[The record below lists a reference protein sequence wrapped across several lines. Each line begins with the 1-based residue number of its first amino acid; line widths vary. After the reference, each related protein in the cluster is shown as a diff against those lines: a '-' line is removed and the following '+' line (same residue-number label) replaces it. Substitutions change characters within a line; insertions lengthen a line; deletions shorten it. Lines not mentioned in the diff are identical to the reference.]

1 MNRRL
6 VIALACMAAALG
18 GCATSLAT
26 TDNAPSTEGSASPTT
41 TSPASL
47 PPNVFAPS
55 VPHDFGSM
63 GP

>member
-1 MNRRL
+1 
-6 VIALACMAAALG
+6 MAAALG
-18 GCATSLAT
+18 GCATSLAN
-26 TDNAPSTEGSASPTT
+26 TDTAPSTEGSASPTT

>member
-6 VIALACMAAALG
+6 VIALACVAAALG
-18 GCATSLAT
+18 GCSTSLAT
-26 TDNAPSTEGSASPTT
+26 NDNGPWGEGSALATT
-41 TSPASL
+41 TSPAPL

-55 VPHDFGSM
+55 VPHYFGSM

>member
-6 VIALACMAAALG
+6 AIALACMAVALG

-26 TDNAPSTEGSASPTT
+26 NDSAPSSDGSALANTAA
-41 TSPASL
+41 PAPL
-47 PPNVFAPS
+47 APNVFLPS
-55 VPHDFGSM
+55 ANHYFGSM